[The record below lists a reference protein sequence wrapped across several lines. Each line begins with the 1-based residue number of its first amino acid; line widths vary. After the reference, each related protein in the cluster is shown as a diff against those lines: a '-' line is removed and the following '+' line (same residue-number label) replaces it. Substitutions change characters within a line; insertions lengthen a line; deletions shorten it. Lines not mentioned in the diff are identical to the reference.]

1 MPIIQQA
8 QQNIATEQNLINTIM
23 DDHAAYQAIP
33 QQVRD
38 MFENNLTAF
47 IGLQNRTCGA
57 YAMAHQLI

>member
-8 QQNIATEQNLINTIM
+8 QQEVATGQSLINTIM

-38 MFENNLTAF
+38 IFENNLTGF
-47 IGLQNRTCGA
+47 IDLQNRTCRA